1 MRGDDNIMKRVSWGI
16 ILDGNPNCMVKN
28 TVLLRIV
35 EKLCLY
41 TWILS
46 ALMAVV
52 MIVMSFVQ
60 NSGRKLYIGLGFVM
74 GAILLWLC
82 SYIWD
87 EKVRC
92 SYCGHFLALKRI
104 SEDQFVDGSERNI
117 SRKVYDNSSGVV
129 YDSSGNSAYYTSL
142 SSHRENGKEITKRY
156 AYNMRCSC
164 CGSVCKVEKTVIS
177 QQ

>member
-1 MRGDDNIMKRVSWGI
+1 MKRVSLGI
-16 ILDGNPNCMVKN
+16 ILDGNPNCIIKK
-28 TVLLRIV
+28 TIWLKIA

-41 TWILS
+41 AWIFS
-46 ALMAVV
+46 AIMAAV

-60 NSGRKLYIGLGFVM
+60 DSVRKLYIGLGFVM

-92 SYCGHFLALKRI
+92 SYCGHFLTLKRI
-104 SEDQFVDGSERNI
+104 SENQFVDSSERNV
-117 SRKVYDNSSGVV
+117 SRKVYDSSSGVV
-129 YDSSGNSAYYTSL
+129 YDSLGNSAYYTSL

-156 AYNMRCSC
+156 AYNLRCSC